1 MAESSSLLFA
11 AAMLRHLATRAP
23 RAAATTRQGS
33 WTSRPHKDGNY
44 KMNGAKMMFVVRH
57 AERHDRSTPDGWSEL
72 ALRPQDTPLS
82 QRGLRQSRRL
92 GKWFYGKLP
101 IHRPLAIFASP
112 FIRCIQTADAIAVE
126 LEGLQRAGVFGK
138 DNHSIKICVE
148 PGLVEDMRYMGG
160 LKHREPWYLKAA
172 DLICIS
178 PRVDLTY
185 QPLRDVQ
192 FQRGPTYPGP
202 CVEVG
207 DPVHRLNTIAHEIA
221 QHPLVA
227 AGGTAIAVTHGKP
240 SADLIRSL
248 QPAPNGIALPSYE
261 RIKAGKYDGPP
272 LHYTAVTALQ
282 RDDDDDSWDLA
293 PGFELFSNSH
303 DPRLVALRQNDADR
317 ATRYVVGEPAKA
329 PRYVVGETNLTS
341 GGPVL
346 KGKWRPCGA
355 IELEA
360 IELRSAHVEA
370 GQRVT
375 VTGPDGG
382 EAVSITLPQEYRPG
396 DVVRVRLIGDA
407 CRTENEETEKV
418 LAKRF
423 GGGMM
428 YGSSCTPPTNAI
440 DDEKD
445 AKKLDKAVEAS
456 QKTEEVAAAKAVA

>member
-1 MAESSSLLFA
+1 MLL
-11 AAMLRHLATRAP
+11 RLATRAP
-23 RAAATTRQGS
+23 RAAAARPLGS

-428 YGSSCTPPTNAI
+428 YGSSCTPPTNAV

-456 QKTEEVAAAKAVA
+456 QKPATEEVAAAKAVA

>member
-11 AAMLRHLATRAP
+11 AAMLRHLAKAP
-23 RAAATTRQGS
+23 RAAAARPLGS

-44 KMNGAKMMFVVRH
+44 KMHGAKMMFVVRH

>member
-1 MAESSSLLFA
+1 MLL
-11 AAMLRHLATRAP
+11 RLATRAP
-23 RAAATTRQGS
+23 RAAAARELGS

-456 QKTEEVAAAKAVA
+456 QKPATEEVAAAKAVA

>member
-1 MAESSSLLFA
+1 
-11 AAMLRHLATRAP
+11 MLRHLATVAP
-23 RAAATTRQGS
+23 RAAAARELGS

>member
-1 MAESSSLLFA
+1 MLLRLA
-11 AAMLRHLATRAP
+11 ARAP
-23 RAAATTRQGS
+23 RAAAGRELGS

-428 YGSSCTPPTNAI
+428 YGSSCTPPTNAV

-456 QKTEEVAAAKAVA
+456 QKPATEEVAAAKAVA

>member
-1 MAESSSLLFA
+1 MLLRRLA
-11 AAMLRHLATRAP
+11 AGTP
-23 RAAATTRQGS
+23 RAAAARPLGS

-329 PRYVVGETNLTS
+329 PPRYVVGETNLTS

-360 IELRSAHVEA
+360 LELRSAHVEA

-382 EAVSITLPQEYRPG
+382 EAVSITLPLEYRPG

-407 CRTENEETEKV
+407 CRKENDETEKV

-428 YGSSCTPPTNAI
+428 YGSSCTPPTNAV

-456 QKTEEVAAAKAVA
+456 QKPATEEVAAAKAVA

>member
-1 MAESSSLLFA
+1 
-11 AAMLRHLATRAP
+11 
-23 RAAATTRQGS
+23 
-33 WTSRPHKDGNY
+33 
-44 KMNGAKMMFVVRH
+44 
-57 AERHDRSTPDGWSEL
+57 
-72 ALRPQDTPLS
+72 
-82 QRGLRQSRRL
+82 
-92 GKWFYGKLP
+92 
-101 IHRPLAIFASP
+101 
-112 FIRCIQTADAIAVE
+112 
-126 LEGLQRAGVFGK
+126 VFGK

-407 CRTENEETEKV
+407 CQTENEETEKV

-456 QKTEEVAAAKAVA
+456 QKPATVEVAAAKAVA

>member
-1 MAESSSLLFA
+1 
-11 AAMLRHLATRAP
+11 
-23 RAAATTRQGS
+23 
-33 WTSRPHKDGNY
+33 
-44 KMNGAKMMFVVRH
+44 MMFVVRH

>member
-1 MAESSSLLFA
+1 MLL
-11 AAMLRHLATRAP
+11 RLATRAP
-23 RAAATTRQGS
+23 RAAAARPLGS

-329 PRYVVGETNLTS
+329 PPRYVVGETNLTS

-360 IELRSAHVEA
+360 LELRSAHVEA

-382 EAVSITLPQEYRPG
+382 EAVSITLPLEYRPG

-407 CRTENEETEKV
+407 CRKENDETEKV

-428 YGSSCTPPTNAI
+428 YGSSCTPPTNAV

-456 QKTEEVAAAKAVA
+456 QKPATEEVAAAKAVA

>member
-1 MAESSSLLFA
+1 ML
-11 AAMLRHLATRAP
+11 LRHLATRAP
-23 RAAATTRQGS
+23 RAAAARPLGS

>member
-1 MAESSSLLFA
+1 ML
-11 AAMLRHLATRAP
+11 LRHLATRAP
-23 RAAATTRQGS
+23 RAAAARPLGS

-272 LHYTAVTALQ
+272 LHYTAVTCLLYTSPSP
-282 RDDDDDSWDLA
+282 RDVEESRM
-293 PGFELFSNSH
+293 PS
-303 DPRLVALRQNDADR
+303 
-317 ATRYVVGEPAKA
+317 
-329 PRYVVGETNLTS
+329 
-341 GGPVL
+341 
-346 KGKWRPCGA
+346 
-355 IELEA
+355 
-360 IELRSAHVEA
+360 SA
-370 GQRVT
+370 
-375 VTGPDGG
+375 
-382 EAVSITLPQEYRPG
+382 
-396 DVVRVRLIGDA
+396 
-407 CRTENEETEKV
+407 
-418 LAKRF
+418 
-423 GGGMM
+423 
-428 YGSSCTPPTNAI
+428 
-440 DDEKD
+440 
-445 AKKLDKAVEAS
+445 
-456 QKTEEVAAAKAVA
+456 

>member
-1 MAESSSLLFA
+1 MLL
-11 AAMLRHLATRAP
+11 RRLA
-23 RAAATTRQGS
+23 RAAPPRYVTRPLGS
-33 WTSRPHKDGNY
+33 WTSRPHKDSGQQ
-44 KMNGAKMMFVVRH
+44 MTGAKMMFVVRH

-101 IHRPLAIFASP
+101 IHRPLAIFCSP
-112 FIRCIQTADAIAVE
+112 FIRCVQTADAIAVE
-126 LEGLQRAGVFGK
+126 LEGLQRAGVFGN
-138 DNHSIKICVE
+138 DVHSIKIHVE

-178 PRVDLTY
+178 PRVDLSY
-185 QPLRDVQ
+185 KPLRDVQ
-192 FQRGPTYPGP
+192 FTKGPTYPGP

-207 DPVHRLNTIAHEIA
+207 DPGHRLNTIAHEIA

-227 AGGTAIAVTHGKP
+227 AGGTAIMVTHGKP

-248 QPAPNGIALPSYE
+248 QPAPGGIALPSYE
-261 RIKAGKYDGPP
+261 MIKSGKYEGPP
-272 LHYTAVTALQ
+272 LHYSAVTALQ
-282 RDDDDDSWDLA
+282 RDSDDDSWDLA

-303 DPRLVALRQNDADR
+303 DPRLVALRQSDADR
-317 ATRYVVGEPAKA
+317 ATRYVVGVPAKA
-329 PRYVVGETNLTS
+329 PPRYVVGETNLTT

-346 KGKWRPCGA
+346 RGKWRPCGA

-360 IELRSAHVEA
+360 VCLRSAQVEA
-370 GQRVT
+370 GQRIT

-382 EAVSITLPQEYRPG
+382 EAVSITLPHEYRPG

-407 CRTENEETEKV
+407 LRDEDEATEKI

-428 YGSSCTPPTNAI
+428 YGSSCTPPTNAV
-440 DDEKD
+440 DDEKE
-445 AKKLDKAVEAS
+445 AETLDKAVEAS
-456 QKTEEVAAAKAVA
+456 KTTAAVVDAAKAVA

>member
-1 MAESSSLLFA
+1 MLLRRLA
-11 AAMLRHLATRAP
+11 AGTP
-23 RAAATTRQGS
+23 RAAAARPLGS

-329 PRYVVGETNLTS
+329 PPRYVVGETNLTS

-355 IELEA
+355 IELDPL
-360 IELRSAHVEA
+360 ELRSAHVEA

-382 EAVSITLPQEYRPG
+382 EAVSITLPLEYRPG

-407 CRTENEETEKV
+407 CRKENDETEKV

-428 YGSSCTPPTNAI
+428 YGSSCTPPTNAV

-456 QKTEEVAAAKAVA
+456 QKPATEEVAAAKAVA

>member
-1 MAESSSLLFA
+1 MLL
-11 AAMLRHLATRAP
+11 RLATRAP
-23 RAAATTRQGS
+23 RAAAARELGS

-160 LKHREPWYLKAA
+160 LKHREPWYLKADVRRGVA
-172 DLICIS
+172 FCIAS

-185 QPLRDVQ
+185 QPLRD
-192 FQRGPTYPGP
+192 RAHRASAGPTYPGP

-329 PRYVVGETNLTS
+329 PPRYVVGETNLTS

-360 IELRSAHVEA
+360 LELRSAHVEA

-382 EAVSITLPQEYRPG
+382 EAVSITLPLEYRPG

-407 CRTENEETEKV
+407 CRKENDETEKV

-428 YGSSCTPPTNAI
+428 YGSSCTPPTNAV

-456 QKTEEVAAAKAVA
+456 QKPATEEVAAAKAVA

>member
-1 MAESSSLLFA
+1 
-11 AAMLRHLATRAP
+11 MLRRLATRAP
-23 RAAATTRQGS
+23 RAAAARPLGS

-44 KMNGAKMMFVVRH
+44 KMHGAKMMFVVRH

-456 QKTEEVAAAKAVA
+456 QKPATEEVAAAKAVA

>member
-1 MAESSSLLFA
+1 MLLRRLA
-11 AAMLRHLATRAP
+11 AGTP
-23 RAAATTRQGS
+23 RAAAARPLGS

-317 ATRYVVGEPAKA
+317 ATRYVVGE
-329 PRYVVGETNLTS
+329 TNLTS

-360 IELRSAHVEA
+360 LELRSAHVEA

-382 EAVSITLPQEYRPG
+382 EAVSITLPLEYRPG

-407 CRTENEETEKV
+407 CRKENDETEKV

-428 YGSSCTPPTNAI
+428 YGSSCTPPTNAV

-456 QKTEEVAAAKAVA
+456 QKPATEEVAAAKAVA

>member
-1 MAESSSLLFA
+1 
-11 AAMLRHLATRAP
+11 MLRHLTRAP
-23 RAAATTRQGS
+23 RAAAATRQGS

-329 PRYVVGETNLTS
+329 PRYVVGETNLTT

-428 YGSSCTPPTNAI
+428 YGSSCTPPTNAV

>member
-1 MAESSSLLFA
+1 
-11 AAMLRHLATRAP
+11 MLRHLATRAP
-23 RAAATTRQGS
+23 RAAAATRQGS

-44 KMNGAKMMFVVRH
+44 KMHGAKMMFVVRH

-221 QHPLVA
+221 QHPLVS

-428 YGSSCTPPTNAI
+428 YGSSCTPPTNAV

-456 QKTEEVAAAKAVA
+456 QKPATEEVAAAKAVA

>member
-1 MAESSSLLFA
+1 
-11 AAMLRHLATRAP
+11 
-23 RAAATTRQGS
+23 
-33 WTSRPHKDGNY
+33 
-44 KMNGAKMMFVVRH
+44 MMFVVRH

-329 PRYVVGETNLTS
+329 PRYVVGETNLTT

-428 YGSSCTPPTNAI
+428 YGSSCTPPTNAV

>member
-1 MAESSSLLFA
+1 MLLRQ
-11 AAMLRHLATRAP
+11 LTTRAP
-23 RAAATTRQGS
+23 RAAAARELGS

-329 PRYVVGETNLTS
+329 PPRYVVGETNLTS

-360 IELRSAHVEA
+360 LELRSAHVEA

-382 EAVSITLPQEYRPG
+382 EAVSITLPLEYRPG

-407 CRTENEETEKV
+407 CRKENDETEKV

-428 YGSSCTPPTNAI
+428 YGSSCTPPTNAV

-456 QKTEEVAAAKAVA
+456 QKPATEEVAAAKAVA

>member
-1 MAESSSLLFA
+1 
-11 AAMLRHLATRAP
+11 MLRHLTTRAP
-23 RAAATTRQGS
+23 RAAAARELGS

-428 YGSSCTPPTNAI
+428 YGSSCTPPTNAV

-456 QKTEEVAAAKAVA
+456 QKPATEEVAAAKAVA

>member
-1 MAESSSLLFA
+1 MLL
-11 AAMLRHLATRAP
+11 RLATRAP
-23 RAAATTRQGS
+23 RAAAARELGS

-329 PRYVVGETNLTS
+329 PPRYVVGETNLTS

-360 IELRSAHVEA
+360 LELRSAHVEA

-382 EAVSITLPQEYRPG
+382 EAVSITLPLEYRPG

-407 CRTENEETEKV
+407 CRKENDETEKV

-428 YGSSCTPPTNAI
+428 YGSSCTPPTNAV

-456 QKTEEVAAAKAVA
+456 QKPATEEVAAAKAVA

>member
-1 MAESSSLLFA
+1 
-11 AAMLRHLATRAP
+11 MLRHLTTRAP
-23 RAAATTRQGS
+23 RAAAARELGS

>member
-1 MAESSSLLFA
+1 MLLRLA
-11 AAMLRHLATRAP
+11 ARAP
-23 RAAATTRQGS
+23 RAAAGRELGS

-112 FIRCIQTADAIAVE
+112 FIRCIPTADAIAVE

-329 PRYVVGETNLTS
+329 PPRYVVGETNLTS

-360 IELRSAHVEA
+360 LELRSAHVEA

-382 EAVSITLPQEYRPG
+382 EAVSITLPLEYRPG

-407 CRTENEETEKV
+407 CRKENDETEKV

-428 YGSSCTPPTNAI
+428 YGSSCTPPTNAV

-456 QKTEEVAAAKAVA
+456 QKPATEEVAAAAKAVA

>member
-1 MAESSSLLFA
+1 
-11 AAMLRHLATRAP
+11 MLRHLTTRAP
-23 RAAATTRQGS
+23 RAAAATRQGS

-329 PRYVVGETNLTS
+329 PRYVVGETNLTT

-428 YGSSCTPPTNAI
+428 YGSSCTPPTNAV

-456 QKTEEVAAAKAVA
+456 QKPATEEVAAAKAVA

>member
-1 MAESSSLLFA
+1 ML
-11 AAMLRHLATRAP
+11 LRHLATRAP
-23 RAAATTRQGS
+23 RAAAARPLGS

-329 PRYVVGETNLTS
+329 PPRYVVGETNLTT

-428 YGSSCTPPTNAI
+428 YGSSCTPPTNAV

-456 QKTEEVAAAKAVA
+456 QKPATEEVAAAKAVA

>member
-1 MAESSSLLFA
+1 ML
-11 AAMLRHLATRAP
+11 LRHLATRAP
-23 RAAATTRQGS
+23 RAAAARPLGS

-329 PRYVVGETNLTS
+329 PPRYVVGETNLTS

-360 IELRSAHVEA
+360 LELRSAHVEA

-382 EAVSITLPQEYRPG
+382 EAVSITLPLEYRPG

-407 CRTENEETEKV
+407 CRKENDETEKV

-428 YGSSCTPPTNAI
+428 YGSSCTPPTNAV

-456 QKTEEVAAAKAVA
+456 QKPATEEVAAAKAVA

>member
-1 MAESSSLLFA
+1 M
-11 AAMLRHLATRAP
+11 
-23 RAAATTRQGS
+23 
-33 WTSRPHKDGNY
+33 
-44 KMNGAKMMFVVRH
+44 
-57 AERHDRSTPDGWSEL
+57 
-72 ALRPQDTPLS
+72 
-82 QRGLRQSRRL
+82 
-92 GKWFYGKLP
+92 
-101 IHRPLAIFASP
+101 
-112 FIRCIQTADAIAVE
+112 
-126 LEGLQRAGVFGK
+126 
-138 DNHSIKICVE
+138 
-148 PGLVEDMRYMGG
+148 
-160 LKHREPWYLKAA
+160 
-172 DLICIS
+172 
-178 PRVDLTY
+178 
-185 QPLRDVQ
+185 
-192 FQRGPTYPGP
+192 
-202 CVEVG
+202 
-207 DPVHRLNTIAHEIA
+207 
-221 QHPLVA
+221 A

-293 PGFELFSNSH
+293 PGFDLFSNWH

-329 PRYVVGETNLTS
+329 PPRYVVGETNLTT

-375 VTGPDGG
+375 ATGPDGG

-407 CRTENEETEKV
+407 CRKENDETEKV

>member
-1 MAESSSLLFA
+1 ML
-11 AAMLRHLATRAP
+11 LRHLSKAP
-23 RAAATTRQGS
+23 RAAAARPLGS

-329 PRYVVGETNLTS
+329 PPRYVVGETNLTS

-360 IELRSAHVEA
+360 LELRSAHVEA

-382 EAVSITLPQEYRPG
+382 EAVSITLPLEYRPG

-407 CRTENEETEKV
+407 CRKENDETEKV

-428 YGSSCTPPTNAI
+428 YGSSCTPPTNAV

-456 QKTEEVAAAKAVA
+456 QKPATEEVAAAKAVA

>member
-1 MAESSSLLFA
+1 ML
-11 AAMLRHLATRAP
+11 LRHLATRAP
-23 RAAATTRQGS
+23 RAAAARPLGS

-329 PRYVVGETNLTS
+329 PRYVVGETNLTT

-428 YGSSCTPPTNAI
+428 YGSSCTPPTNAV

>member
-1 MAESSSLLFA
+1 
-11 AAMLRHLATRAP
+11 
-23 RAAATTRQGS
+23 
-33 WTSRPHKDGNY
+33 
-44 KMNGAKMMFVVRH
+44 MMFVVRH

-329 PRYVVGETNLTS
+329 PRYVVGETNLTT

>member
-1 MAESSSLLFA
+1 M
-11 AAMLRHLATRAP
+11 
-23 RAAATTRQGS
+23 
-33 WTSRPHKDGNY
+33 
-44 KMNGAKMMFVVRH
+44 
-57 AERHDRSTPDGWSEL
+57 
-72 ALRPQDTPLS
+72 
-82 QRGLRQSRRL
+82 
-92 GKWFYGKLP
+92 
-101 IHRPLAIFASP
+101 
-112 FIRCIQTADAIAVE
+112 
-126 LEGLQRAGVFGK
+126 
-138 DNHSIKICVE
+138 
-148 PGLVEDMRYMGG
+148 
-160 LKHREPWYLKAA
+160 
-172 DLICIS
+172 
-178 PRVDLTY
+178 
-185 QPLRDVQ
+185 
-192 FQRGPTYPGP
+192 
-202 CVEVG
+202 
-207 DPVHRLNTIAHEIA
+207 HRLNTIAHEIA